1 MRRTP
6 LQLLVLVVTVCLV
19 AGSAFGQTRDT
30 GKQTIRQK
38 NAYLIDINS
47 APKVELWTLPGID
60 DAYAQ
65 KIIDGRPYRAKSQLV
80 EKSIIPLAT
89 YDKIADSISAK
100 RSKNAA
106 KKRARPA
113 VTEIRKKKQLANE
126 QCRAPIPRL
135 ARSAQNSDG

>member
-6 LQLLVLVVTVCLV
+6 LHLLVLLVTVCLV
-19 AGSAFGQTRDT
+19 AGSAFGPTRDT
-30 GKQTIRQK
+30 GKQKVRKK

-65 KIIDGRPYRAKSQLV
+65 KIIDERPYRAKSQLV
-80 EKSIIPLAT
+80 QKNVIPQAT

-106 KKRARPA
+106 KKRARSA
-113 VTEIRKKKQLANE
+113 VTEIR
-126 QCRAPIPRL
+126 
-135 ARSAQNSDG
+135 

>member
-6 LQLLVLVVTVCLV
+6 LNLLVLLVTVCLV

-30 GKQTIRQK
+30 GKQNVRKTTAKIEK

-47 APKVELWTLPGID
+47 ASKIELMTLPGID
-60 DAYAQ
+60 DAEAQ
-65 KIIDGRPYRAKSQLV
+65 KMIDGRPYSVKGQLV
-80 EKSIIPLAT
+80 LKNVMPQAT

-106 KKRARPA
+106 KKRTRPA
-113 VTEIRKKKQLANE
+113 VTEIR
-126 QCRAPIPRL
+126 
-135 ARSAQNSDG
+135 

>member
-65 KIIDGRPYRAKSQLV
+65 KIIDGRPYRAKKQLV
-80 EKSIIPLAT
+80 QENIIPQDT
-89 YDKIADSISAK
+89 YDKIADSIIAK
-100 RSKNAA
+100 RNAAAA
-106 KKRARPA
+106 KKAKAGDKGSKKRDLIEVAR
-113 VTEIRKKKQLANE
+113 
-126 QCRAPIPRL
+126 
-135 ARSAQNSDG
+135 